1 MSGYRKSVLF
11 LLRRCVAVSQD
22 TLPPGIKTRGG
33 VLSGCAEFIQ
43 RRTWA
48 STTRTAC
55 ALQSAVR
62 TSRYSFCTKAGEP
75 CEEYPPL
82 PAYQSDSEPQKNE
95 VYIVQ
100 VKGLPW
106 SCTAQDILQF
116 FSDCRIRDG
125 VKGIHLTA
133 DKQGRSMGLAYIE
146 VEHEEDVSKAL
157 EKHRQYLGPRYV
169 EVSEVTNRDAEVIL
183 KEALQ
188 APGNGGVVRLR
199 GLPFT
204 CTKADIE
211 QFFSG
216 LEIVDNGI
224 TFIEGRQ
231 GRNTGQAFVQFS
243 SKEAAVEALRRDRE
257 VIGHRY
263 IEVFP
268 STLSEVLSRRTT
280 SAPPQRSLQSADRK
294 TDSASSSTATQPK
307 TDAGGPSVFPQSS
320 SLPLHYI
327 RMRGLPFQVSG
338 EDIVKFFSPLVVS
351 KILIE
356 CGPDGRPSG
365 EADVHF
371 RSHRDATDAMS
382 RDRLLVGGRYIEL
395 FLNSVPESYER

>member
-1 MSGYRKSVLF
+1 MSGYRKSVLL
-11 LLRRCVAVSQD
+11 LLRRCVAVRQA
-22 TLPPGIKTRGG
+22 TLPAGIKTRGG

-55 ALQSAVR
+55 PLQSAVR
-62 TSRYSFCTKAGEP
+62 TSQYSFCTKAGEP
-75 CEEYPPL
+75 CEEEYPPL
-82 PAYQSDSEPQKNE
+82 PAYQSDSEPEKSE
-95 VYIVQ
+95 VFIVQ

-106 SCTAQDILQF
+106 ACSAQDILRF
-116 FSDCRIRDG
+116 FSDCSIRDG

-133 DKQGRSMGLAYIE
+133 DRQGRPLGVAYIE
-146 VEHEEDVSKAL
+146 MEHEADVTKAL

-169 EVSEVTNRDAEVIL
+169 EVAEVTNRDAEVLL
-183 KEALQ
+183 KEAHK
-188 APGNGGVVRLR
+188 APGNESVVRLR
-199 GLPFT
+199 GLPFS
-204 CTKADIE
+204 CTMADIK

-243 SKEAAVEALRRDRE
+243 SEEAANEALQRDRE

-268 STLSEVLSRRTT
+268 STLSEVFSRTP
-280 SAPPQRSLQSADRK
+280 SAPPQRSPQSAHKK
-294 TDSASSSTATQPK
+294 TDSASSTRTKPK

-382 RDRLLVGGRYIEL
+382 RDRLLIGGRYIEL
-395 FLNSVPESYER
+395 FLNSVPEPDER